1 MAQDVTARPGSEEAG
16 TETYRKP
23 PLPKFM
29 YKVVN
34 PAMKAILRSPL
45 HRLIS
50 NDLMVLIYEGRK
62 SGKRFMIPVGYLQQ
76 GNSLYLFS
84 HSPWWKNFRGGAPVG
99 VRLRGELRRGVA
111 TVIEDPAKIAEIV
124 RMLVEK
130 RGEAMAKRMGMIAEE
145 RDAAGQPVPVPGGA
159 VYIEIALE
167 NGQR

>member
-1 MAQDVTARPGSEEAG
+1 MAQDVTVRQDGQEAE
-16 TETYRKP
+16 TETYCKP

-34 PAMKAILRSPL
+34 PAMKGILRSPL

-62 SGKRFMIPVGYLQQ
+62 SGKRFMIPVGYLQK

-111 TVIEDPAKIAEIV
+111 TIIEDPEKIAEIV

-130 RGEAMAKRMGMIAEE
+130 RGDAMAKRMGLIGEE
-145 RDAAGQPVPVPGGA
+145 RDAAGQPVLIPGGA

-167 NGQR
+167 DAHR